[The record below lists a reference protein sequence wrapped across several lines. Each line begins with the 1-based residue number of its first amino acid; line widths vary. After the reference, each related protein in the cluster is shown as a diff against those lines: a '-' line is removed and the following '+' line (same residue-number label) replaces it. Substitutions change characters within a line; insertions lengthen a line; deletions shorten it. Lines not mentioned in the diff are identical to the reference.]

1 MKSNNLKKM
10 CFVFLGLFFLQNDY
24 GMITAGC
31 LCLQNF
37 GLIGKKKSPS
47 PKKSPS
53 LTPSLSSS
61 KNDSLRILSGENKP
75 IGADPMDKT
84 EGSLKCNKEH
94 YTDDFWFYYNA
105 NDNEVLSADGYAL
118 KIIKQEK
125 EKKQREEEKVK
136 HRQEVQNKINVY
148 HAKQNELRE
157 LESKCEEMEEMEKN
171 KKLPDGVWIIF
182 FPSVIFRG
190 DPKNQE
196 SLDAAAELQKK
207 YNKLKEQIDKLSSVI
222 LYGYKC
228 TPLQESYNDAL
239 AAIKKYCEEYKLDK
253 SDEGFL
259 FQELKK
265 NLIKAQEDNLYK
277 K

>member
-31 LCLQNF
+31 LYLQNF
-37 GLIGKKKSPS
+37 GLIGEKKSLS
-47 PKKSPS
+47 PKK
-53 LTPSLSSS
+53 LPSLSSS

-84 EGSLKCNKEH
+84 EGSLKCNKEN
-94 YTDDFWFYYNA
+94 YTDDLWFYYNA
-105 NDNEVLSADGYAL
+105 NNNEGSSADGYAL

-125 EKKQREEEKVK
+125 DLK
-136 HRQEVQNKINVY
+136 EVQNKINAY
-148 HAKQNELRE
+148 HAKQNELWE
-157 LESKCEEMEEMEKN
+157 LESELEKMESMEKN
-171 KKLPDGVWIIF
+171 KELPGGVWFDFMSKTFICNQ
-182 FPSVIFRG
+182 
-190 DPKNQE
+190 DNQE
-196 SLDAAAELQKK
+196 SLDAAKKLQAKYNELKGQIKGLSDVTFYYVHSPLQKLYNDASAAIENYYKK
-207 YNKLKEQIDKLSSVI
+207 YNLDNS
-222 LYGYKC
+222 YKD
-228 TPLQESYNDAL
+228 L
-239 AAIKKYCEEYKLDK
+239 
-253 SDEGFL
+253 L